1 MTASILE
8 VNKESF
14 RKLEKSDFDSE
25 EDFNKVTDD
34 VSKAKYEYN
43 INSYLIDLE
52 TNPLSSSSVG
62 GLGVVVAIV
71 CGIIVFTSIFCIKN
85 SFDISIA
92 KNKTVWY
99 VKKCR
104 SHKKTNKKKCAF

>member
-34 VSKAKYEYN
+34 VSKGKYEYN

-92 KNKTVWY
+92 EKTKQYGMLKSVGATKNK
-99 VKKCR
+99 
-104 SHKKTNKKKCAF
+104 